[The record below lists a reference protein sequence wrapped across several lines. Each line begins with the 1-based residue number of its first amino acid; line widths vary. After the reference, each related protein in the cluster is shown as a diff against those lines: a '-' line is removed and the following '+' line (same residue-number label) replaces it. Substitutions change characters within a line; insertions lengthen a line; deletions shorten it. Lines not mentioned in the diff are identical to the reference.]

1 MSTDAELAEPETWT
15 LAELATRL
23 ESARRNGTLLLAGST
38 LGAQEVDDVLGALGL
53 TQLELDDPQV
63 EQSAD
68 SMSVEGKASLLG
80 LPQVDG
86 HATFFVADGAL
97 SVLLAATLPPETRLQ
112 LLGLPWAS
120 IGDVALAVNVVGP
133 SLPVPVAT
141 VVMSGAIELQGQ
153 ADPIRVTL
161 TPSAAGP
168 DWLLRA
174 TDIPLPDLA
183 ALTDLLAGQ
192 EADTVM
198 PPTLGTLKGF
208 EIVELSCAFDPSDWS
223 VRSLAATIGAPGQEW
238 EFASGLPTLRDVS
251 LSVGLEFEGAADEDV
266 VDEDGGDGAGATG
279 TGVVKS
285 VTASAGATVTLGK
298 LVDLPVRISREPD
311 QWRMGILGAHGF
323 PSVGELVAAAADAK
337 TAAMLPTGLGELRM
351 ETASL
356 ELTLGSG
363 DPTLR
368 SIFFS
373 TRLADEWPI
382 VEGHL
387 ALERVALQVLVD
399 RAGGDTS
406 GFFTGSIRVEDFELP
421 VAVEKP
427 GASAP
432 WTLKLGSDAAPTLS
446 GVSSLASVMGG
457 DVAAHMP
464 AGFGDAALSLRDLSM
479 SFDPETHSVS
489 TIAVEVHSDGPWS
502 LPELNQF
509 DVRDLTVKLR
519 VDSPGDSD
527 RRAVTGTISGTV
539 DLAGAAIKLRA
550 SKVSA
555 DAPWELEGTLAPT
568 GPPLDLTA
576 LTQRALPGEILPAG
590 VPSLA
595 LSTVDLKVTPATGA
609 FALTAGSP
617 GPWPVP
623 IGFKGVTISDL
634 DLELRRAA
642 SGADLTGTFGGRFT
656 VATSELRVT
665 YTLPG
670 DLVLS
675 GHVESM
681 PVKSLVD
688 ELVGPGFDALPLPD
702 SFKALELPALDFSL
716 APMQGRFFASAK
728 IPDFDAAAVLLQR
741 SSQGVWGFALA
752 LAPAS
757 SWRLSTIWSGLA
769 VLDDLSFG
777 NTVLILSTADDA
789 SAVGDLPVVRDR
801 LKSGALSVGPGLT
814 LMADLSLDGTGAEH
828 VLGMH
833 ELRVRA
839 AIASPESLMLEAV
852 VGGPFDLGENVVL
865 DELDF
870 RLTVGTAGP
879 VLGLLGRI
887 DVVLDPSHTLKFTG
901 GLAVTPNE
909 LRCAVTMDGTWDE
922 PFGAKGVSVSNLAL
936 ELDWS
941 YEGLPGI
948 GLAGHTAIG
957 TFHGDVAV
965 KFDPGDPS
973 QSMVAVSFDSLKLG
987 DVLASLCHEVFQDAI
1002 PPEIVKTVFDISFED
1017 VEIYV
1022 VPRDTKIGELEYK
1035 QGTRLNARMFFWG
1048 LAADAHVEIDYV
1060 KGLVVDGQVD
1070 PIELGDVFTLKG
1082 AGDEPK
1088 PKLHLEITTGKLP
1101 TIDVEG
1107 AVSLLGLTSETKL
1120 SLSDTSFL
1128 FETSGKI
1135 FDLFT
1140 CDLKVTGGHLGDTNG
1155 FFVEASMTNDLFAY
1169 LRQEA
1174 TAAIQAAAKS
1184 ADAGIVA
1191 AEKDVQDA
1199 QAKLSALDDQI
1210 AARRRT
1216 IEAEREDT
1224 RRTLTTAQTATVRA
1238 KQQLV
1243 SDLNDQIDQLYASIQ
1258 ADRLR
1263 DTQTLVD
1270 AQRDVQAKQGDV
1282 DSLLAQI
1289 DGMRATIQGERD
1301 LATRRV
1307 AAAQAD
1313 VDAAQAN
1320 VDSILGTI
1328 HTKEAWW
1335 NGLPDADW
1343 PWNESKARAGVWYYP
1358 MIGGLYTAYGTATG
1372 VLQGYRGV
1380 LDGIKAGAQFTPIEA
1395 DPRIAGLYTAYY
1407 TATAALT
1414 TGQGVLEAAK
1424 AVQTLPPI
1432 DADPR
1437 LVALYAARGT
1447 AQAALDTAVA
1457 ALTVIQSAGDAIPID
1472 LDPEIVSLTA
1482 AKGVAQG
1489 VLTAAEGVLEGTRVT
1504 VGGALEVSEYI
1515 AKGALGGLFDVRK
1528 ASFSGG
1534 LDALHGGQVRLA
1546 ADVEFLG
1553 EPQHVE
1559 FGFDFNDLESSVE
1572 SLVKELLPA

>member
-1 MSTDAELAEPETWT
+1 MSTEAELREPDAWT
-15 LAELATRL
+15 VPELAARL
-23 ESARRNGTLLLAGST
+23 QNARRNGSLLIAGAT
-38 LGAQEVDDVLGALGL
+38 LGAQEVDDVLGTLGL
-53 TQLELDDPQV
+53 TELELDDPQL
-63 EQSAD
+63 EQTAD
-68 SMSVEGKASLLG
+68 SVSVAGKASLLG
-80 LPQVDG
+80 LPAVDG
-86 HATFFVADGAL
+86 RATFFVADGAL
-97 SVLLAATLPPETRLQ
+97 SVLLAATLPHDRRLQ

-120 IGDVALAVNVVGP
+120 IGDLALALNVVGP
-133 SLPVPVAT
+133 SLPVPVVT
-141 VVMSGAIELQGQ
+141 VALSGAIELEGQ
-153 ADPIRVTL
+153 PDPIRVTL
-161 TPSAAGP
+161 TPSAGGA

-174 TDIPLPDLA
+174 SDIPLPDLG

-192 EADTVM
+192 EADAVM
-198 PPTLGTLKGF
+198 PPSLGRLDGF
-208 EIVELSCAFDPSDWS
+208 SIVDLSCAFDPSDWS
-223 VRSLAATIGAPGQEW
+223 VRSLAATIGAPGKEW
-238 EFASGLPTLRDVS
+238 ELSPGLPKLRDVN
-251 LSVGLEFEGAADEDV
+251 LSVGLEFEGAAE
-266 VDEDGGDGAGATG
+266 EDGAGAPA

-285 VTASAGATVTLGK
+285 VTASAGAIVTLGT
-298 LVDLPVRISREPD
+298 LVDLPVRIAREPD
-311 QWRMGILGAHGF
+311 QWRLGILGAHGF
-323 PSVGELVAAAADAK
+323 PSVGDLVAAAADAE
-337 TAAMLPTGLGELRM
+337 TAAMLPTGLRELRM
-351 ETASL
+351 ETATL

-373 TRLADEWPI
+373 TRLADDWPI

-406 GFFTGSIRVEDFELP
+406 GFFTGAIRVEDFELP

-432 WTLKLGSDAAPTLS
+432 WTLKLGSDATPTLS
-446 GVSSLASVMGG
+446 GASSLAGVLGG
-457 DVAAHMP
+457 DVAGHLP
-464 AGFGDAALSLRDLSM
+464 AGFGDAALSLQDLSM
-479 SFDPETHSVS
+479 AFDPETHSVS
-489 TIAVEVHSDGPWS
+489 TIEVEAHSAGPWS
-502 LPELNQF
+502 LPELSQF
-509 DVRDLTVKLR
+509 DVRDLTLKLR

-527 RRAVTGTISGTV
+527 RRAVTGRISGTV
-539 DLAGAAIKLRA
+539 DLAGPAIKVTA

-555 DAPWELEGTLAPT
+555 EAPWELEGSLAPP
-568 GPPLDLTA
+568 GLPVDLTA
-576 LTQRALPGEILPAG
+576 LAQRALPDETLPDG

-595 LSTVDLKVTPATGA
+595 LSTVDLKVTPSTGA

-634 DLELRRAA
+634 DVELRRAA
-642 SGADLTGTFGGRFT
+642 SGAGLTGTLGGRFT
-656 VATSELRVT
+656 VATSELRVR

-675 GHVESM
+675 GHVDSV
-681 PVKSLVD
+681 PLKTLAD

-716 APMQGRFFASAK
+716 APMQGRFFASAQV
-728 IPDFDAAAVLLQR
+728 PGFDAAAFLLQR
-741 SSQGVWGFALA
+741 GSQGVWGFALA
-752 LAPAS
+752 LAPAA
-757 SWRLSTIWSGLA
+757 SWRLSMLA
-769 VLDDLSFG
+769 SSLHVLDDLSFG

-789 SAVGDLPVVRDR
+789 SAVGELPAVRDR
-801 LKSGALSVGPGLT
+801 LKSGGPLSVGRGLT
-814 LMADLSLDGTGAEH
+814 FVADLALDGTGAEH
-828 VLGMH
+828 VLGMR

-839 AIASPESLMLEAV
+839 AIASPDSFMLEAR
-852 VGGPFDLGENVVL
+852 VGGPFDLGETVVL
-865 DELDF
+865 DALDF

-887 DVVLDPSHTLKFTG
+887 DVVLDPSNKLTFTG

-957 TFHGDVAV
+957 SFHGDVAV

-973 QSMVAVSFDSLKLG
+973 QSMVAVSFDSLKLA
-987 DVLASLCHEVFQDAI
+987 DLLTSLCHEVFHDAI
-1002 PPEIVKTVFDISFED
+1002 PPELVQTVFDISFKD

-1022 VPRDTKIGELEYK
+1022 VPRDTKIGEREFK

-1048 LAADAHVEIDYV
+1048 LEADAHVEVDYQ

-1082 AGDEPK
+1082 AGAEPK
-1088 PKLHLEITTGKLP
+1088 PRLHLEVTTGKVP
-1101 TIDVEG
+1101 TVDVEG
-1107 AVSLLGLTSETKL
+1107 QVSLLGLTSETTL

-1128 FETSGKI
+1128 FETTGKL

-1140 CDLKVTGGHLGDTNG
+1140 CTLKVSGGHLGDTNG

-1169 LRQEA
+1169 LRQQA
-1174 TAAIQAAAKS
+1174 SAALQAAAKS
-1184 ADAGIVA
+1184 ADADIVA
-1191 AEKDVQDA
+1191 AEKDVRDA
-1199 QAKLSALDDQI
+1199 EARLAVLDDQI

-1216 IEAEREDT
+1216 IEAEREET
-1224 RRTLTTAQTATVRA
+1224 RRTLTTSQTATVRA

-1243 SDLNDQIDQLYASIQ
+1243 ADINGQIDQLYASIR
-1258 ADRLR
+1258 ADRTR
-1263 DTQTLVD
+1263 DTQRLVD
-1270 AQRDVQAKQGDV
+1270 AQRDVQTKQGDV

-1289 DGMRATIQGERD
+1289 DGVRATIQGERD
-1301 LATRRV
+1301 LATRRM

-1313 VDAAQAN
+1313 VDAAQRN
-1320 VDSILGTI
+1320 VDTILTTI
-1328 HTKEAWW
+1328 RGKEAWW

-1358 MIGGLYTAYGTATG
+1358 MIGGLYTGYGTATG
-1372 VLQGYRGV
+1372 VLQGYRQV
-1380 LDGIKAGAQFTPIEA
+1380 LEGIKAGAQFTPIEA
-1395 DPRIAGLYTAYY
+1395 DPRVAGLYTAYY

-1414 TGQGVLEAAK
+1414 TAQGVLEAAK

-1432 DADPR
+1432 EADPR
-1437 LVALYAARGT
+1437 LVALYAERAT
-1447 AQAALDTAVA
+1447 AQAALDAAVA
-1457 ALTVIQSAGDAIPID
+1457 ALSVIQSAGDAIPID
-1472 LDPEIVSLTA
+1472 LDPEIVGLTA
-1482 AKGVAQG
+1482 AKGTAQFG
-1489 VLTAAEGVLEGTRVT
+1489 LTTAEGVLEATRVT
-1504 VGGALEVSEYI
+1504 VAGTLQVTEYI
-1515 AKGALGGLFDVRK
+1515 ANYGLGGLFDVRK

-1553 EPQHVE
+1553 EPHHVE